1 MVTFNCTELH
11 CQTMTPELCI
21 KRQIISTEGK
31 NRCFLL
37 CANCK
42 QGVKIKTT
50 HKRMT
55 RVIESG
61 LMARKK
67 TRPGKH
73 KKGLF
78 NESN

>member
-11 CQTMTPELCI
+11 CNTMTPELCI
-21 KRQIISTEGK
+21 KRQFVSTEGK
-31 NRCFLL
+31 NACFML

-42 QGVKIKTT
+42 KGVKIKSS
-50 HKRMT
+50 HKRIA
-55 RVIESG
+55 RLVESG
-61 LMARKK
+61 MQFRKK
-67 TRPGKH
+67 TRAGRN